1 MKKFSEMKV
10 RKLDIEK
17 IKSDFLKLIDE
28 FKNAETFEEQDKAF
42 KKVNKYMDDLST
54 DTSIIYVRYTIN
66 TNDKKYKALQEQLD
80 EISPYISALA
90 NKFNKELVNAKFKEQ
105 LEEKYGKHLF
115 NMTENALK
123 CFSEEIIPDLQ
134 EINKLTSEY
143 TSLIA
148 SAQIEYKG
156 NKYTLAQLGKFA
168 DSTDRN
174 QRREVAMLS
183 AKFFEEN
190 DQKIGDIYD
199 KLVKLR
205 TAMAKKLGYS
215 SFTELGYL
223 MLGRTDYDAKMVEG
237 YRKQIL
243 EDLVP
248 FTQKLFARQIK
259 RTKIK
264 NPQYYDYS
272 INFLSGNA
280 KPHGDKDYLVE
291 QAKKMYKELSPETDY
306 FFNFLVDNE
315 LMDLE
320 AKPGKAPGG
329 YMTYFPRYK
338 APFIFSNFNG
348 TSGDVDV
355 LTHEFGHA
363 FQGYMSRNIAVPD
376 YRSPTLEA
384 CEMHSMSM
392 EFLTYPWMNLFFGDD
407 EEKYRYSHLVDA
419 ICFIP
424 YGVTVDEF
432 QHWVYAHPEATHD
445 ERCKA
450 YKEIEEKYL
459 PHKKYDDVDIYQRG
473 RFWMKQRHI
482 VESPFYYIDY
492 TLAQVVAFEFF
503 NGDVKNHEKTWK
515 KYVKLCKLGGK
526 YPFTELLQKA
536 HINNPF
542 IDGTVKKTIKPLKK
556 YLDSIDDMK
565 Y

>member
-1 MKKFSEMKV
+1 MKKFSQIAV
-10 RKLDIEK
+10 HDIRIEK
-17 IKSDFLKLIDE
+17 IREDLGQLTE
-28 FKNAETFEEQDKAF
+28 RFKNAETFKKQDEAF
-42 KKVNKYMDDLST
+42 KKINKYMDNLNT
-54 DTSIIYVRYTIN
+54 DMSIIYVRYTID
-66 TNDKKYKALQEQLD
+66 TTDEKYKALQEKLD
-80 EISPYISALA
+80 EVSPYISACA
-90 NKFNKELVNAKFKEQ
+90 NAFNKELVQARFRPE
-105 LEEKYGKHLF
+105 LEAKYGSHLF
-115 NMTENALK
+115 RMTENSLK
-123 CFSEEIIPDLQ
+123 CFDEKIIPDLQ
-134 EINKLTSEY
+134 EINKLCSEY
-143 TSLIA
+143 TTLVS

-156 NKYTLAQLGKFA
+156 NVYTLTQLAKFA
-168 DSTDRN
+168 DSLDRKE
-174 QRREVAMLS
+174 RRTVARLS
-183 AKFFEEN
+183 ASFFEEN
-190 DQKIGDIYD
+190 DEKIGRIYD
-199 KLVKLR
+199 QLVKRR
-205 TAMAKKLGYS
+205 TAMAKKLGYD
-215 SFTELGYL
+215 SFTELGYM
-223 MLGRTDYDAKMVEG
+223 MLGRTDYDASMVEG

-248 FTQKLFARQIK
+248 YTQKLFRRQVRRI
-259 RTKIK
+259 RVR

-272 INFLSGNA
+272 VNFLSGNA
-280 KPHGDKDYLVE
+280 KPEGDKDFMIA
-291 QAKKMYKELSPETDY
+291 QAQKMYHELSPETD
-306 FFNFLVDNE
+306 FFFSFMVENE

-320 AKPGKAPGG
+320 AKKGKAPGG

-376 YRSPTLEA
+376 YRSPTLES
-384 CEMHSMSM
+384 CEIHSMSM
-392 EFLTYPWMNLFFGDD
+392 EFLTYPWMNLFFGEN
-407 EEKYRYSHLVDA
+407 EEKYRYAHLADA

-432 QHWVYAHPEATHD
+432 QHWVYAHPEATHE

-459 PHKKYDDVDIYQRG
+459 PHKKYDDVDIYARG

-482 VESPFYYIDY
+482 IESPFYYIDY
-492 TLAQVVAFEFF
+492 TLAQVVAFQFF
-503 NGDVKNHEKTWK
+503 NEDRKDHRKAWK
-515 KYVKLCKLGGK
+515 KYVRLCKLGGK

-536 HINNPF
+536 HLNNPF
-542 IDGTVKKTIKPLKK
+542 VPGMVKKTVKPLKK